1 MNRIAFSTVTLS
13 GTFGAKVR
21 AMRQAGFEATE
32 VWARD
37 LFEHFEGPEIALR
50 ILRDEG
56 MAVTALQAI
65 RHFEGCQPGERAL
78 KLDIAR
84 RMMDLANLA
93 GAPLVTLAANS
104 QESARGDTACLIDD
118 LGELAQ
124 EAASRGLR
132 IAYEPIVWAPH
143 VNHWRRALELLDAVN
158 SPALG
163 LQLDV
168 FHAFVGGDTRIA
180 VDQIAPQRIF
190 LVEVCDL
197 VPMGMPAIEISRNYR
212 LLPGEGSMPLEP
224 FFADLRAAGYTG
236 DVVVE
241 IFNAA
246 CLTQPAETVA
256 HKAWQSMWPWFGDK
270 GISR

>member
-13 GTFGAKVR
+13 GSFGAKMR
-21 AMRQAGFEATE
+21 AMRQAGFQATE
-32 VWARD
+32 LWARD
-37 LFEHFEGPEIALR
+37 LFEHFEGPEVALR

-104 QESARGDTACLIDD
+104 QESALGDTARLIDD

-124 EAASRGLR
+124 EAASRRLR

-143 VNHWRRALELLDAVN
+143 VNHWRRALELIDAVN

-168 FHAFVGGDTRIA
+168 FHAFMGGDSRIA
-180 VDQIAPQRIF
+180 VDQIATKRLL

-197 VPMGMPAIEISRNYR
+197 VPMALPAIEISRNYR
-212 LLPGEGSMPLEP
+212 LLPGEGSMPLET
-224 FFADLRAAGYTG
+224 FFADLRATG
-236 DVVVE
+236 CSCDVVVE

-246 CLTQPAETVA
+246 CLAQPSDTVA
-256 HKAWQSMWPWFGDK
+256 HKAWQSMQPWFGDK